1 MNSVEKKI
9 LLEQIIAMY
18 KKVYV
23 HKLYPVESA
32 ERDLEVFFSR
42 KVDKKTL
49 RAIGEERG
57 VQGERIRQI
66 ESKITR
72 RLSFIVEKKLK
83 LKGLY

>member
-18 KKVYV
+18 KKIYIN
-23 HKLYPVESA
+23 KFYPVESA

-57 VQGERIRQI
+57 VQGEWIRCI
-66 ESKITR
+66 EARTTR

>member
-9 LLEQIIAMY
+9 LFEQIIAMY

-32 ERDLEVFFSR
+32 ERDLEVFFGR
-42 KVDKKTL
+42 KIDKKTL
-49 RAIGEERG
+49 KEVGKERG
-57 VQGERIRQI
+57 VGVERARGI
-66 ESKITR
+66 EAQVIR

>member
-49 RAIGEERG
+49 REIGEERG
-57 VQGERIRQI
+57 VQGQRIRQI
-66 ESKITR
+66 EAQVIR